1 MKATLQNTVIQIF
14 FSFGT
19 ENLNIVLLCS
29 IMSVNKTWLATVN
42 SKQNKQKKYLPHPE
56 SAEVNKTHSYSYP
69 DLVGLN
75 PKESFSIYVKI
86 FFVSLSR

>member
-42 SKQNKQKKYLPHPE
+42 SKQTKKIPPA
-56 SAEVNKTHSYSYP
+56 S
-69 DLVGLN
+69 
-75 PKESFSIYVKI
+75 
-86 FFVSLSR
+86 